1 MQKVRIITHSGCDL
15 SYSEAEKNQ
24 IIMIPDFVM
33 FGTEQYR
40 NNLDILPEAF
50 YERLANC
57 ETLPTSAHP
66 NLEDYMDAFRAA
78 SDCEDIIFIALT
90 SKMTGAYN
98 SAHLA
103 AELLKEEDEDFH
115 SRIHIYDSL
124 QVSFG
129 AGILV
134 LEAARMAREGASA
147 DEIIKRLDELVP
159 RIGVFFVL
167 KTLKYA
173 YKGGRVGAI
182 SKLAVDNLGL
192 KPLLVFDNGTVS
204 DKHLNRTLKGAVDS
218 IFKHFQNLADTQGE
232 VYIFHACNE
241 KLAQS
246 LKQKI
251 QDAYPHI
258 EPRVEYVGPVLGI
271 YTGIGGVGMAFIKK
285 ER

>member
-1 MQKVRIITHSGCDL
+1 MKKVRIITHSGCDL
-15 SYSEAEKNQ
+15 SFQEAQKHDFT
-24 IIMIPDFVM
+24 MIPDFVI
-33 FGTEQYR
+33 FGTEEYR
-40 NNLDILPEAF
+40 NNLDIFPETF
-50 YERLANC
+50 YERLADC
-57 ETLPTSAHP
+57 EKLQTSAHP
-66 NLEDYMDAFRAA
+66 SLSDYLDAFRSA
-78 SDCEDIIFIALT
+78 SDYEDIIFIALT
-90 SKMTGAYN
+90 SKMTGAHN
-98 SAHLA
+98 SACLA
-103 AELLKEEDEDFH
+103 AQILEEESFP
-115 SRIHIYDSL
+115 SRIHVYDSL

-134 LEAARMAREGASA
+134 LEAARMAHEGASA
-147 DEIIKRLDELVP
+147 EEILQRLDELVP

-182 SKLAVDNLGL
+182 SKLAVDNLGV

-204 DKHLNRTLKGAVDS
+204 DLHFNRTLKSAVDA
-218 IFKHFQNLADTQGE
+218 IFKKFQQLADEQTE

-241 KLAQS
+241 KLALS

-258 EPRVEYVGPVLGI
+258 EPHMEYVGPVLGI

-285 ER
+285 ES